1 VVIVRIKLVP
11 DGIPVTTPEPN
22 VPALACT
29 VVPVATIKCT
39 RYVPA
44 PLVSHTGPLILI
56 GEFAHGMPQ
65 LVGAVILIELTQL
78 PLVAVTVM
86 LVPNGIFII
95 LFPLI
100 LPPVVVTTP
109 KSLLNEMLHEEVP
122 HSG

>member
-1 VVIVRIKLVP
+1 
-11 DGIPVTTPEPN
+11 
-22 VPALACT
+22 
-29 VVPVATIKCT
+29 
-39 RYVPA
+39 
-44 PLVSHTGPLILI
+44 
-56 GEFAHGMPQ
+56 MPQ